1 MKIGSRYSSFLNYLS
16 TFVKRKLSKLH
27 EANNFCYDDN
37 LVKEYGDVR
46 MNAYTI
52 NFDVITKINDEQFF
66 QLCRNNPELKLEQ
79 NQNGEII
86 IMSPRGG
93 ETGNKNAE
101 LITDFCLWN
110 RRQKFGQIFDSSTV
124 FKLPLGSKRSPD
136 VAYIQQ
142 ERWDKLTQE
151 EKEKFPPIAPD
162 FVLELK
168 SKTDSLKE
176 VQKKMQEY
184 MDNGVKLGWLIN
196 TEKKQVE
203 IYRQGQE
210 KEVLDNPQTLSGDD
224 ILPGF
229 RLDLALIF

>member
-1 MKIGSRYSSFLNYLS
+1 
-16 TFVKRKLSKLH
+16 
-27 EANNFCYDDN
+27 
-37 LVKEYGDVR
+37 

-86 IMSPRGG
+86 IMSPTGG
-93 ETGNKNAE
+93 ETGSYNAE
-101 LITDFCLWN
+101 LNADFVNWN
-110 RRQKFGQIFDSSTV
+110 RRKKLGKIFDSSTG

-176 VQKKMQEY
+176 VQEKMQEY

-196 TEKKQVE
+196 PEKKQVE

-210 KEVLDNPQTLSGDD
+210 KEILDNSQTLSGED
-224 ILPGF
+224 ILPEF
-229 RLDLALIF
+229 TLDLALIW

>member
-1 MKIGSRYSSFLNYLS
+1 
-16 TFVKRKLSKLH
+16 
-27 EANNFCYDDN
+27 
-37 LVKEYGDVR
+37 

-66 QLCRNNPELKLEQ
+66 QLCRNNPELRLEQ

-86 IMSPRGG
+86 IMSPTGG
-93 ETGNKNAE
+93 ETGSYNAE
-101 LITDFCLWN
+101 FNADFVNWN
-110 RRQKFGQIFDSSTV
+110 RRKKLGKIFDSSTG
-124 FKLPLGSKRSPD
+124 FQLPLGSKRSPD

-224 ILPGF
+224 ILP
-229 RLDLALIF
+229 

>member
-1 MKIGSRYSSFLNYLS
+1 
-16 TFVKRKLSKLH
+16 
-27 EANNFCYDDN
+27 
-37 LVKEYGDVR
+37 

-66 QLCRNNPELKLEQ
+66 QLCRNNPELRLEQ

-86 IMSPRGG
+86 IMSPTGG
-93 ETGNKNAE
+93 ETGSYNAE
-101 LITDFCLWN
+101 FNADFVNWN
-110 RRQKFGQIFDSSTV
+110 RRKKLGKIFDSSTG
-124 FKLPLGSKRSPD
+124 FQLPLGSKRSPD

-176 VQKKMQEY
+176 LQEKMEEY
-184 MDNGVKLGWLIN
+184 MNNGVQLGWLIN
-196 TEKKQVE
+196 PEKKQVE
-203 IYRQGQE
+203 VYRQGQE
-210 KEVLDNPQTLSGDD
+210 KVILDNPQTLSGED
-224 ILPGF
+224 ILPEF
-229 RLDLALIF
+229 RLDLALIW

>member
-1 MKIGSRYSSFLNYLS
+1 
-16 TFVKRKLSKLH
+16 
-27 EANNFCYDDN
+27 
-37 LVKEYGDVR
+37 

-66 QLCRNNPELKLEQ
+66 QLCCNNPELKLEQ

-86 IMSPRGG
+86 IMSPTGG
-93 ETGNKNAE
+93 ETGKRNAD
-101 LITDFCLWN
+101 LITDFGIWN
-110 RRQKFGQIFDSSTV
+110 RQKKLGQIFDSSTG
-124 FKLPLGSKRSPD
+124 FKLPLGSNRSPD

-184 MDNGVKLGWLIN
+184 MNNGVKFGWLIN
-196 TEKKQVE
+196 PEKKQVE

-210 KEVLDNPQTLSGDD
+210 KEVLDSPQTLSGED
-224 ILPGF
+224 ILPEF
-229 RLDLALIF
+229 RLDLALIW

>member
-1 MKIGSRYSSFLNYLS
+1 
-16 TFVKRKLSKLH
+16 
-27 EANNFCYDDN
+27 
-37 LVKEYGDVR
+37 

-86 IMSPRGG
+86 IMSPTGG

-110 RRQKFGQIFDSSTV
+110 RHQKFGQIFDSSTG

-136 VAYIQQ
+136 VAYIQK

-224 ILPGF
+224 ILPEF

>member
-1 MKIGSRYSSFLNYLS
+1 
-16 TFVKRKLSKLH
+16 
-27 EANNFCYDDN
+27 
-37 LVKEYGDVR
+37 

-79 NQNGEII
+79 NQDGEII
-86 IMSPRGG
+86 IMSPTGG
-93 ETGNKNAE
+93 ETGKRNAN
-101 LITDFCLWN
+101 LIIDFGIWN
-110 RRQKFGQIFDSSTV
+110 RRKKLGQIFDSSTG

-168 SKTDSLKE
+168 SKTDSLKQ
-176 VQKKMQEY
+176 VQKKMEEY

-196 TEKKQVE
+196 PEKKQVE
-203 IYRQGQE
+203 VYRQEQE
-210 KEVLDNPQTLSGDD
+210 KEVLDNPQILSGED
-224 ILPGF
+224 ILPEF
-229 RLDLALIF
+229 RLDLALIW

>member
-1 MKIGSRYSSFLNYLS
+1 
-16 TFVKRKLSKLH
+16 
-27 EANNFCYDDN
+27 
-37 LVKEYGDVR
+37 

-66 QLCRNNPELKLEQ
+66 QLCRNNPELRLEQ

-86 IMSPRGG
+86 IMSPTGG
-93 ETGNKNAE
+93 ETGSYNAE
-101 LITDFCLWN
+101 FNADFVNWN
-110 RRQKFGQIFDSSTV
+110 RRKKLGKIFDSSTG
-124 FKLPLGSKRSPD
+124 FQLPLGSKRSPD

-224 ILPGF
+224 ILPEF

>member
-1 MKIGSRYSSFLNYLS
+1 
-16 TFVKRKLSKLH
+16 
-27 EANNFCYDDN
+27 
-37 LVKEYGDVR
+37 

-66 QLCRNNPELKLEQ
+66 KLCRNNPELKLEQ

-86 IMSPRGG
+86 IMSPTGG
-93 ETGNKNAE
+93 ETGKRNAN
-101 LITDFCLWN
+101 LITDFGIWN
-110 RRQKFGQIFDSSTV
+110 RQKKLGQIFDSSTG
-124 FKLPLGSKRSPD
+124 FKLPLGSNRSPD

-176 VQKKMQEY
+176 LQEKMQEY
-184 MDNGVKLGWLIN
+184 MNNGVKLGWLIN
-196 TEKKQVE
+196 PEKKQVE

-210 KEVLDNPQTLSGDD
+210 KVILDNPQTLSGED
-224 ILPGF
+224 ILPEF
-229 RLDLALIF
+229 RLDLALIW

>member
-1 MKIGSRYSSFLNYLS
+1 
-16 TFVKRKLSKLH
+16 
-27 EANNFCYDDN
+27 
-37 LVKEYGDVR
+37 

-86 IMSPRGG
+86 IMSPTGG

-110 RRQKFGQIFDSSTV
+110 RRQKFGQIFDSSTG

-203 IYRQGQE
+203 IYRQGQG

-224 ILPGF
+224 ILPEF